1 VRRFS
6 HVTRA
11 ADLVWCVRSEHAP
24 QELLCQDD
32 GFLTDF
38 ELDVHDSS
46 LFGPLLP
53 AKTRGLDPH
62 LIEPGA
68 HRSHRR
74 ADIRGWNWNLDRAS
88 PQFAKQERRPSLCR
102 EIRPSQGP
110 QRRRTAASRSLNRQ
124 ANDCSMKCAL
134 RDSWAKWL

>member
-1 VRRFS
+1 VRRFR
-6 HVTRA
+6 HVARA

-88 PQFAKQERRPSLCR
+88 PQICQARAQAVPMSGNPSLS
-102 EIRPSQGP
+102 RPPTTPDGCIAFFEQ
-110 QRRRTAASRSLNRQ
+110 ASE
-124 ANDCSMKCAL
+124 
-134 RDSWAKWL
+134 